1 MQLAIYIYV
10 CEDDDD
16 GDDDDDDDDDEEE
29 EEEDD
34 EDDSDDEILLSLSAI
49 LFNNPGK
56 WRLSL
61 YVGHPGSGES
71 QMMMMKIGK
80 NIQDNDED
88 HGDYG
93 VWSRECNG
101 SNVLP

>member
-1 MQLAIYIYV
+1 MVDIDRSGQMVSAARHLGV
-10 CEDDDD
+10 CGKAVVPTRLNDRCHLVPPQVCHEEE
-16 GDDDDDDDDDEEE
+16 DDDDDDDDDEEE

-61 YVGHPGSGES
+61 YVGHPGS
-71 QMMMMKIGK
+71 
-80 NIQDNDED
+80 
-88 HGDYG
+88 
-93 VWSRECNG
+93 RE
-101 SNVLP
+101 